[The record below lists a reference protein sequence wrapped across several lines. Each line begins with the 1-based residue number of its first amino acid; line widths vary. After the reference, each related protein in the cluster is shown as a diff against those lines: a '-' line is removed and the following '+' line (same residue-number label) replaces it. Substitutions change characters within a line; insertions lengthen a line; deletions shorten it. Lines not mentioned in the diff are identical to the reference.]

1 LKKCYGTLGT
11 WKGTKYNIELQKGAK
26 PYHGRPYSVPKA
38 YEQSFRLEVDR
49 LEKIG
54 VLRKVNRSQWGAP
67 TFVIPKKD
75 KTIHFIMDFREL
87 NKHIKQRPYLLPK
100 IQDLLLGMDGFQ
112 YATLLDLNM
121 GYYHIKMTPGLP
133 AL

>member
-1 LKKCYGTLGT
+1 MNKFETLFDGTLGT
-11 WKGTKYNIELQKGAK
+11 WKGTKYNIELQEGTK

-49 LEKIG
+49 LEEIG

-75 KTIHFIMDFREL
+75 KTIRFITDFREL
-87 NKHIKQRPYLLPK
+87 NKHIKRKPYPLPK
-100 IQDLLLGMDGFQ
+100 IQDLLLGMEGF
-112 YATLLDLNM
+112 
-121 GYYHIKMTPGLP
+121 
-133 AL
+133 